1 MPDYSYDGFVN
12 TSTGI
17 LRDNNVGGISEADI
31 RSILEFARPHA
42 LTVAESD
49 IDISADLNATIT
61 TTAGDLEAAY
71 LLTGTPASEVY
82 YQTGSDNWL
91 SVSTESILYSATA
104 TQDRLFRYSWQV
116 QAFSDTDVESGQ
128 ITFYYYPVSQ
138 TWPTNVVKLRSQPF
152 QYPEPGTPGTINR
165 LFSTGSALVQL
176 APGDRL
182 VPTIEINDDTKTLA
196 NSFDSVSYVI
206 DVNSVGVVD
215 KTSPSRSLG
224 NPDGWIAFVADSSAT
239 AAAIESEIPD

>member
-49 IDISADLNATIT
+49 IDIDVDLNATVSVAST
-61 TTAGDLEAAY
+61 LEAAY
-71 LLTGTPASEVY
+71 LLTGTPTSEVY

-116 QAFSDTDVESGQ
+116 SAFSDADVESGQ
-128 ITFYYYPVSQ
+128 VTFYYYPVGE

-152 QYPEPGTPGTINR
+152 LSPEAGTPGTISR
-165 LFSTGSALVQL
+165 LFSSGSALVQL

-196 NSFDSVSYVI
+196 NSFDSVNYVI

-215 KTSPSRSLG
+215 KISPSRSLG
-224 NPDGWIAFVADSSAT
+224 NPNGWIAFVSDSSAT
-239 AAAIESEIPD
+239 ATAISSTIPQ